1 LLQVLVQWVVFH
13 TLVLDL
19 VLEQLLEVSMEP
31 EERVGR
37 SAFLFILLEIGI
49 FLWVSPVIW
58 VLAGTSSSTTT
69 CWWCSRLSVGTFG
82 VLLLDVRVESWIA
95 EISLDAIVTF
105 KVASFNIVL

>member
-1 LLQVLVQWVVFH
+1 MLQVLVQWVVFH

-49 FLWVSPVIW
+49 FLWVSSVIW
-58 VLAGTSSSTTT
+58 LQSQRWLRVNGIKLIIVNLRSCGDVLFHDHLLVV
-69 CWWCSRLSVGTFG
+69 LSP
-82 VLLLDVRVESWIA
+82 LRRDLWN
-95 EISLDAIVTF
+95 
-105 KVASFNIVL
+105 ASA